1 MPDYC
6 LESDPLRVTLLLQRL
21 SDGHHSAADELLPL
35 VYGELH
41 RIARSFFRHQPSG
54 HTLQPTALVNEAY
67 IRFFG
72 KEEPPPSPDVL
83 ISWPSWRASC
93 GKSWWIT
100 PVPWPPRG
108 GRGKVTWDTNIG
120 IQGGDGTHQMK
131 VLEVHQALEALAH
144 ENTSFA
150 QVIEMHYFGG
160 LTAAEMALATGKSIH
175 IVQHELRFARAWL
188 RRQMAANEL
197 HLILIRLVHYMT
209 PSRKQHSDT
218 TWFLRL
224 PLCSF

>member
-1 MPDYC
+1 MPDYA
-6 LESDPLRVTLLLQRL
+6 ESDPLRVTLLLQRL

-67 IRFFG
+67 IRFFD
-72 KEEPPPSPDVL
+72 KEEPPPL
-83 ISWPSWRASC
+83 TGRAHFLALMARVMRQILVDHARAVAT
-93 GKSWWIT
+93 GK
-100 PVPWPPRG
+100 RG
-108 GRGKVTWDTNIG
+108 GRDKVPWDTNIE

-131 VLEVHQALEALAH
+131 VLEVHEALEALAR

-188 RRQMAANEL
+188 RRQMAAE
-197 HLILIRLVHYMT
+197 
-209 PSRKQHSDT
+209 
-218 TWFLRL
+218 
-224 PLCSF
+224 

>member
-1 MPDYC
+1 VPDYA
-6 LESDPLRVTLLLQRL
+6 ESDPLRVTLLLQRL

-67 IRFFG
+67 IRFFD
-72 KEEPPPSPDVL
+72 KEEPPPLTV
-83 ISWPSWRASC
+83 AT
-93 GKSWWIT
+93 GK
-100 PVPWPPRG
+100 RG
-108 GRGKVTWDTNIG
+108 GRGKVTWDTNIE

-131 VLEVHQALEALAH
+131 VIEVHEALEALAR

-188 RRQMAANEL
+188 RRQMAAE
-197 HLILIRLVHYMT
+197 
-209 PSRKQHSDT
+209 
-218 TWFLRL
+218 
-224 PLCSF
+224 

>member
-1 MPDYC
+1 VPDYA
-6 LESDPLRVTLLLQRL
+6 ESDPLRVTLLLQRL

-67 IRFFG
+67 IRFFD
-72 KEEPPPSPDVL
+72 KEAPPYHRTCSFLALMACHAANPGGP
-83 ISWPSWRASC
+83 R
-93 GKSWWIT
+93 
-100 PVPWPPRG
+100 VPWHRQRS
-108 GRGKVTWDTNIG
+108 GRGKVTWDTNIE

-131 VLEVHQALEALAH
+131 VLEVHEALEALAR

-188 RRQMAANEL
+188 RRQMAAE
-197 HLILIRLVHYMT
+197 
-209 PSRKQHSDT
+209 
-218 TWFLRL
+218 
-224 PLCSF
+224 